1 MNFAE
6 VAGGVCLVSREG
18 PLRGERPQ
26 GNLEEQREFARSDK
40 SVGSFAGRRKA
51 NAKA

>member
-1 MNFAE
+1 MNFVE
-6 VAGGVCLVSREG
+6 VARGVCLVSREG

-40 SVGSFAGRRKA
+40 SVGGFAGRRKA